1 MNVKSKV
8 VSKTNFVMRTA
19 MYDMRREE
27 LELEVLEEEEEANHR
42 GKASTSTGIEG

>member
-8 VSKTNFVMRTA
+8 VSKTNYVMRTA

-27 LELEVLEEEEEANHR
+27 LGDLEKEENKTTR
-42 GKASTSTGIEG
+42 GL